1 MFVQGEKFKHG
12 DELIWTHKSGTTEL
26 VWFIEYS
33 EATVTAPPNPSNQ
46 PEPLAVVTRAV
57 RKEMTV
63 PVSELSRPEQR
74 VLAQPRA
81 VSAP

>member
-12 DELIWTHKSGTTEL
+12 NELIWTHQNGTTEL

-33 EATVTAPPNPSNQ
+33 EATVAVPPNPSNQ

-57 RKEMTV
+57 RKEITV
-63 PVSELSRPEQR
+63 RVCELSRPE
-74 VLAQPRA
+74 
-81 VSAP
+81 